1 MPINKDQHILIMQT
15 DLKINMDSFQVCDMD
30 ILWSLGGYIFR
41 LSCFTLTSWS
51 RNPSIEITLHSGQE
65 LNYTAYVMYV
75 VVNRNM
81 YSRNKSG
88 VNLKLSFME
97 LTLVW
102 VYCFILYIYMYMYV
116 CMYANRPESVKCSSI
131 MRLL

>member
-1 MPINKDQHILIMQT
+1 
-15 DLKINMDSFQVCDMD
+15 MDSFQVCDMD

-65 LNYTAYVMYV
+65 LNYTAYVLYV

-102 VYCFILYIYMYMYV
+102 VYCFILYIYVYV
-116 CMYANRPESVKCSSI
+116 CMYVCKQTRIS
-131 MRLL
+131 